1 MIAPLD
7 KVDVILKRERL
18 LQPLKLSSSPFY
30 VSRRIS
36 SSGSREARSAP
47 DYIYLVVSAKYA
59 PT

>member
-1 MIAPLD
+1 MIVPLD

-47 DYIYLVVSAKYA
+47 DYLSRCFC
-59 PT
+59 